1 MTESNKT
8 HNFISPKLFAVI
20 SAVVFAVIFL
30 AVLVP
35 LSYILR
41 PAGDTKTRFMGFYA
55 EPEDSLDIVMIG
67 SSPTYSCCVT
77 PELYGEY
84 GIKAYP
90 LASNVQRPV
99 AGKYLVKEAEK
110 TQSPA
115 LYMFEMR
122 MYVGLEIGL
131 TNNMAYT
138 REVTDNIK
146 YSRDRVDLINAM
158 LTDSLNPLAEDTA
171 KYTYYFDI
179 FKYHSNW
186 SALAD
191 TDQWRD
197 WRLTRRDPHKGYKIT
212 GQVGPVDTPDA
223 HSNAVPM
230 ELESYQEQALTD
242 LLAYLDEIGAHALF
256 YVSPYVQQEDDAE
269 KYAHIRDVVETAGYD
284 YLDMNQY
291 YDEIGLDFSRDF
303 SDYGIHTNAVGAQK
317 CTIFLGEYLKSHYEL
332 PDHRAGNTAGAGDE
346 SDGQTVVVGGSDGS
360 GATGGS
366 VTGDDRSWDE
376 AYALWLSEYPA
387 AVDEIEHRI
396 ETEDFFVFE

>member
-1 MTESNKT
+1 MTETNKT
-8 HNFISPKLFAVI
+8 HNNIRPGSSAVI
-20 SAVVFAVIFL
+20 SKVVSAVVFIAIFL
-30 AVLVP
+30 VVLIP

-55 EPEDSLDIVMIG
+55 EPENSLDIVMIG

-99 AGKYLVKEAEK
+99 AGMYLVKEAEK

-146 YSRDRVDLINAM
+146 YSPDRVAMINAL
-158 LTDSLNPLAEDTA
+158 LTDHLNPLADDTS
-171 KYTYYFDI
+171 KYTYYLDI

-186 SALAD
+186 PALSD
-191 TDQWRD
+191 PDQWRGWD
-197 WRLTRRDPHKGYKIT
+197 MTYPDPHKGYKIT
-212 GQVGPVDTPDA
+212 GQVGPIDTPYAPVD
-223 HSNAVPM
+223 AVPM

-256 YVSPYVQQEDDAE
+256 YVSPYEQKENDAE
-269 KYAHIRDVVETAGYD
+269 KYAHIREVVEAAGYD

-303 SDYGIHTNAVGAQK
+303 SDYGVHTNAVGAQK
-317 CTIFLGEYLKSHYEL
+317 CTVFLGEYLRSHYDL
-332 PDHRAGNTAGAGDE
+332 PDHRAG
-346 SDGQTVVVGGSDGS
+346 GQTGIGTSSD
-360 GATGGS
+360 S

-387 AVDEIEHRI
+387 AAEEIEHRL
-396 ETEDFFVFE
+396 ETEDYFVFE

>member
-1 MTESNKT
+1 M
-8 HNFISPKLFAVI
+8 
-20 SAVVFAVIFL
+20 VIFL
-30 AVLVP
+30 VVLVP

-55 EPEDSLDIVMIG
+55 EPKDSLDIIMIG
-67 SSPTYSCCVT
+67 SSPTYSCCSM

-99 AGKYLVKEAEK
+99 AGMYLVKEAEK

-146 YSRDRVDLINAM
+146 YSCNRVDLINAM
-158 LTDSLNPLAEDTA
+158 LTDSLNPLAEDTS

-186 SALAD
+186 MSLAD
-191 TDQWRD
+191 ADQWRD
-197 WRLTRRDPHKGYKIT
+197 WRITRRDPNKGYKIT
-212 GQVGPVDTPDA
+212 GQVGPIDTPEVSAD
-223 HSNAVPM
+223 AVPM

-242 LLAYLDEIGAHALF
+242 LIAYLDEIDAHALF
-256 YVSPYVQQEDDAE
+256 YVSPYAQKEDDAE
-269 KYAHIRDVVETAGYD
+269 KFAHIRDVVEAAGYD

-317 CTIFLGEYLKSHYEL
+317 CTVFLGEYLRSHYDL
-332 PDHRAGNTAGAGDE
+332 PDHRAGSQNGE
-346 SDGQTVVVGGSDGS
+346 SADASADSADGGVSSGSI
-360 GATGGS
+360 
-366 VTGDDRSWDE
+366 TGDDRSWDE
-376 AYALWLSEYPA
+376 AYALWLTEYSA
-387 AVDEIEHRI
+387 AAEEIEHRI

>member
-1 MTESNKT
+1 M
-8 HNFISPKLFAVI
+8 I
-20 SAVVFAVIFL
+20 SAAVFAVIFL
-30 AVLVP
+30 IVLVP

-55 EPEDSLDIVMIG
+55 EPENSLDIVMIG

-99 AGKYLVKEAEK
+99 AGMYLVKEAEK

-146 YSRDRVDLINAM
+146 YSPDRVALINAS
-158 LTDSLNPLAEDTA
+158 LTDHLNPLAEDTS

-186 SALAD
+186 PALAD
-191 TDQWRD
+191 PDQWRGWD
-197 WRLTRRDPHKGYKIT
+197 LTYPDPHKGYKIT
-212 GQVGPVDTPDA
+212 GQVGPVDTPYAPAD
-223 HSNAVPM
+223 AVPM

-242 LLAYLDEIGAHALF
+242 LLAYLDEIDAHALF
-256 YVSPYVQQEDDAE
+256 YVSPYEQKEDDAE
-269 KYAHIRDVVETAGYD
+269 KYAHIREVVEAAGYD

-291 YDEIGLDFSRDF
+291 YDEMGLDFSRDF
-303 SDYGIHTNAVGAQK
+303 SDYGVHTNAVGAQK
-317 CTIFLGEYLKSHYEL
+317 CTVFLGEYLRSHYDL
-332 PDHRAGNTAGAGDE
+332 PDHRAGGRT
-346 SDGQTVVVGGSDGS
+346 GS
-360 GATGGS
+360 GSGSAEAAMAADS
-366 VTGDDRSWDE
+366 VTGDDRTWDE
-376 AYALWLSEYPA
+376 AYALWLAEYPA
-387 AVDEIEHRI
+387 AVEEIDHRI
-396 ETEDFFVFE
+396 ETGDFFVFE